1 MKGENDMLF
10 GLFKNNDDE
19 RVAEL
24 EEENEALHN
33 RIDELKDLCEEK
45 DSYFTEMISDGL
57 RHGSKLAA
65 KHMSDRKKYLN
76 GEYDDE

>member
-10 GLFKNNDDE
+10 GLFKNNDD

-65 KHMSDRKKYLN
+65 KHMTDRKKYLN